1 MFFTGNISSPVPLQL
16 HSGHSTNVIITM
28 WKEETTS
35 RSFILST
42 GTEIQAD
49 SVMYGT
55 LSLLA
60 GGATQ
65 VLSYS
70 YSYRILTVTFMTTH
84 NT

>member
-49 SVMYGT
+49 YVMYPQSSSRGRNT
-55 LSLLA
+55 SAQLQLQLQNA
-60 GGATQ
+60 
-65 VLSYS
+65 
-70 YSYRILTVTFMTTH
+70 YRHLH
-84 NT
+84 DHS